1 MSSGIEPWSPTK
13 QHSLQHITLGPV
25 FRTNDNSSEVQTTT
39 VTTYSLCDG
48 SEDKSA
54 AIYDGGSAGGPGSK
68 QALIVAVPLTEEGTN
83 YFFSNS
89 DDDAQSQ
96 QRMRFEI
103 KVEHGRGLPPS
114 LKNPPPA
121 PKERVLAPPP
131 ARTAF
136 SSTEGVEP
144 GDGEADRTGGDRAV
158 AAAGGRFFGV
168 AVGAALAILVALWSW
183 WGHDVRHRSSI

>member
-1 MSSGIEPWSPTK
+1 MFFK
-13 QHSLQHITLGPV
+13 
-25 FRTNDNSSEVQTTT
+25 TNDNSSKVQTTT
-39 VTTYSLCDG
+39 VTTYCEG

-54 AIYDGGSAGGPGSK
+54 AVYDGGRAGGPVSK
-68 QALIVAVPLTEEGTN
+68 QALIVAVPLIEEGTN

-89 DDDAQSQ
+89 DDDAQFQ
-96 QRMRFEI
+96 QGMRFEI

-121 PKERVLAPPP
+121 PKERVLASPP

-136 SSTEGVEP
+136 SGTGGVEP

-158 AAAGGRFFGV
+158 AAADGRFFGDSGCRV
-168 AVGAALAILVALWSW
+168 ELVGP
-183 WGHDVRHRSSI
+183 